1 MLEITLSKVSKS
13 VVDVVATSI
22 FKVDEIGHMH
32 DTRERRLA
40 GPNLKVTIPDRDRD
54 WSLLFK
60 HENVPETW
68 AATTSII
75 IVLNLTIFF
84 SIYLRLLLFNL
95 ICGDLSF
102 PACLIYRFWL
112 WLVFTGS
119 AREVKNR
126 VFPIRGLTPYCC
138 NWPSTE
144 ILHYAVASRFDQ

>member
-1 MLEITLSKVSKS
+1 MLKITLSKVSKS
-13 VVDVVATSI
+13 LVDVVATSI

-40 GPNLKVTIPDRDRD
+40 GPNPKVTIPDRD

-84 SIYLRLLLFNL
+84 LFTYV
-95 ICGDLSF
+95 CC
-102 PACLIYRFWL
+102 CLIWSVVICHSLPAWFIVFDCDSSLQVLQGKWKIVCFPSEDWL
-112 WLVFTGS
+112 RTAV
-119 AREVKNR
+119 
-126 VFPIRGLTPYCC
+126 IGLY
-138 NWPSTE
+138 STE
-144 ILHYAVASRFDQ
+144 ILYYAVASRFDQ